1 MTLYSQQLI
10 GELLRRA
17 RHSVGLSIREVSAE
31 SGVSAAQ
38 ILRIESGEYD
48 TKVST
53 LAKVAAVLGVPPGI
67 LLEQGTIPN
76 PGFFAQRIG
85 ENGGVASLI
94 AQLKT
99 PKEGGRTRSQALLL
113 YCARLSAVVV
123 QILRS
128 SNPTKLARS
137 VRSPV
142 ALSQDFLE
150 KFAEKVDEFGQIDR
164 IACEHELSTNP
175 LEFLARESLV
185 TPAIAG
191 EIIALKDSSLSLQAN
206 AGELIDPE
214 HSLGFK

>member
-1 MTLYSQQLI
+1 M
-10 GELLRRA
+10 
-17 RHSVGLSIREVSAE
+17 
-31 SGVSAAQ
+31 
-38 ILRIESGEYD
+38 
-48 TKVST
+48 
-53 LAKVAAVLGVPPGI
+53 
-67 LLEQGTIPN
+67 
-76 PGFFAQRIG
+76 
-85 ENGGVASLI
+85 
-94 AQLKT
+94 
-99 PKEGGRTRSQALLL
+99 
-113 YCARLSAVVV
+113 
-123 QILRS
+123 
-128 SNPTKLARS
+128 
-137 VRSPV
+137 